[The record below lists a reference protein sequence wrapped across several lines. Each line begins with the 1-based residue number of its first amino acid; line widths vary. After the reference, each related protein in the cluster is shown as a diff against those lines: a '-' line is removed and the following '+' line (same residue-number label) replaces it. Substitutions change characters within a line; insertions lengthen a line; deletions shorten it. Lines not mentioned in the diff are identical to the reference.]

1 MIKIL
6 ILKKKCTTMVEVYDL
21 ELELYR
27 SKTAA
32 V

>member
-6 ILKKKCTTMVEVYDL
+6 ILKKKCPTIVEIYDL
-21 ELELYR
+21 ELVLYR